1 MNNINLDN
9 LRHSCAHLLCAAVLD
24 LYPETLPTLGP
35 SIENGF
41 YYDFDNLKIADSD
54 LATIEAKMYELVKTW
69 KDFAKETLDLKQ
81 AKSKFAK
88 NQYKLEIIEQ
98 YKDGEL
104 TVYKSG
110 NFSDLCRGG
119 HCEHPDQELK
129 YFKLQSAAGAY
140 WRGNENN
147 KMLTRI
153 YGTCWSSQKELD
165 DYLNMLE
172 EAKKRDHRKL
182 GQDLD
187 FFQQIHLQVKG

>member
-1 MNNINLDN
+1 MPRIN
-9 LRHSCAHLLCAAVLD
+9 
-24 LYPETLPTLGP
+24 
-35 SIENGF
+35 
-41 YYDFDNLKIADSD
+41 
-54 LATIEAKMYELVKTW
+54 
-69 KDFAKETLDLKQ
+69 
-81 AKSKFAK
+81 
-88 NQYKLEIIEQ
+88 KLEIIEQ

-153 YGTCWSSQKELD
+153 YGTCWSSQK
-165 DYLNMLE
+165 N
-172 EAKKRDHRKL
+172 
-182 GQDLD
+182 
-187 FFQQIHLQVKG
+187 